1 MIDGWVIVTVS
12 LTYFSVLFAVAWAGD
27 RYIRLRKSGDGRP
40 VTYALS
46 LAVYCT
52 SWTFF
57 GSVGLAATTGFD
69 FLPVYLGPVL
79 MFLAG
84 WPLLLRILRLAKAQN
99 ITSIADFLSARYGKS
114 QAVGAIVTIIAVLG
128 TLPYIALQLKAV
140 VISVEMLI
148 GTRSFAALA
157 LPGTSFV
164 DSAFIVALILAT
176 FAVLFGT
183 RHIDATEHQEGLMLA
198 IALESVIKLTA
209 FLAVGIFVTFW
220 LFDGF
225 GALIDKVSA
234 NVETVELFSR
244 SINGGTWLT
253 ITILSFVCIILLP
266 RQFHVAV
273 VENTSEAEIRR
284 ARWLFPLYLVLIN
297 LFVVPIAMAGLLML
311 PKGSV
316 DADTFMLA
324 LPSSAGADVI
334 VMIAFIGGISAA
346 TAMVIVDSVA
356 LSIMVCNNLAV
367 PLLLR
372 RRLASLDP
380 LEDTD
385 DMSATLLH
393 IRRASIFAILLLG
406 YLFYRT
412 LGQAHGLAQ
421 IGLLSFSAIAQFAPA
436 FFGGLIWRKAT
447 ARGAIAGILAGFA
460 LWSYTLLLP
469 WIIRGGWLPVSIMTE
484 GPFGISLL
492 RPNVLFFLKF
502 DPLTHGVLW
511 SLSANVLAF
520 IMVSLLRAPEPVE
533 RLQANIFVLDDVPRT
548 EPPGPGFGLW
558 RSSITVEEL
567 QRTAA
572 RYLGVERARRSF
584 AQFAAGR
591 SAALLPSA
599 VADIGL
605 LRFTEH
611 LLASA
616 IGAASS
622 RLVLSLLLRRD
633 HVGSQSALKLLDDAS
648 EALQYNR
655 GLVQSALDQVGQ
667 GIAIFDKDMQLIFW
681 NRQYG
686 EMLDLPLDLRRVGV
700 PLDRILTTLGE
711 RGAFGQGDIETSVAD
726 RFYKLAVSRETFQER
741 LDGGTRILEV
751 RTSQM
756 PQGGIVATY
765 SDVTD
770 REAAAEALARSNET
784 LERRVRER
792 TAELTNVNE
801 ELERARL
808 AADAANL
815 DKTRF
820 IAAASHDILQP
831 LNAARLYAS
840 SLVERQLSGK
850 DAGLARNVDAS
861 LGAVEEILGALID
874 ISRLDAQR
882 MEPEFTTFPL
892 ADLLERL
899 RVEFEPDA
907 RSKGLELRVVPT
919 SVWVRSDRLLLRRML
934 QNLVSNAVKYTREGK
949 VLLGVRRHGDTVVA
963 QISDTGLGIKAEDQS
978 RIFKEFQ
985 RIEAD
990 AGEARGL
997 GLGLSIVERIGRVL
1011 EHDVIVHSERG
1022 RGATFAVQLP
1032 RAAARPVIKPKAA
1045 ALIPGESIAGCVTL
1059 CIDNEPAVLDSMSA
1073 LLEGWGCHVI
1083 RAAGLDEA
1091 VSLATSLK
1099 QATREGPDVILA
1111 DYHLDDCTGLQAIDQ
1126 IRAAVGWDVPALII
1140 TADYTPE
1147 VQRQVRDLGF
1157 YMLRKPLKT
1166 AALRAIITRLA
1177 VSRVAAE

>member
-1 MIDGWVIVTVS
+1 MIDAWVIVLVA
-12 LTYFSVLFAVAWAGD
+12 LVYFGVLFAVAWAGD

-69 FLPVYLGPVL
+69 FLPVYLGPIL

-114 QAVGAIVTIIAVLG
+114 QAVGAIVTVIAVLG

-140 VISVEMLI
+140 VISVDTLI
-148 GTRSFAALA
+148 GTRSFAALD
-157 LPGTSFV
+157 LPETSFV
-164 DSAFIVALILAT
+164 DTAFVVALLLAA
-176 FAVLFGT
+176 FAILFGT

-198 IALESVIKLTA
+198 IALESVIKLAA
-209 FLAVGIFVTFW
+209 FLAVGLFVTFW

-225 GALIDKVSA
+225 GELIDKVSA
-234 NVETVELFSR
+234 NAETLELFSR

-253 ITILSFVCIILLP
+253 ITLLSFVCIILLP

-273 VENTSEAEIRR
+273 VENTSEAEVRR
-284 ARWLFPLYLVLIN
+284 ARWLFPLYLVMIN
-297 LFVVPIAMAGLLML
+297 IFVVPIAMAGLLML
-311 PKGSV
+311 PKASV

-324 LPSSAGADVI
+324 LPSAAGADV
-334 VMIAFIGGISAA
+334 VMMIAFIGGISAA
-346 TAMVIVDSVA
+346 TAMVIVDCVA

-367 PLLLR
+367 PLVLR

-385 DMSATLLH
+385 DMSSALLR
-393 IRRASIFAILLLG
+393 IRRLAIFAILLLG
-406 YLFYRT
+406 YVFYRT

-469 WIIRGGWLPVSIMTE
+469 WIISGGWLPVSIMTE

-511 SLSANVLAF
+511 SLSANILAF

-533 RLQANIFVLDDVPRT
+533 RLQANMFVIDDLPRT
-548 EPPGPGFGLW
+548 EPPGPAFGLW

-584 AQFAAGR
+584 VQFAAGR
-591 SAALLPSA
+591 STTLMPNA

-633 HVGSQSALKLLDDAS
+633 HVGSQSALKLLDDAT

-655 GLVQSALDQVGQ
+655 GLLQSALDQVGQ
-667 GIAIFDKDMQLIFW
+667 GLAVFDKDMQLIFW

-686 EMLDLPLDLRRVGV
+686 EMLKLPLELRGVGV
-700 PLDRILTTLGE
+700 PLDRILRSMAE
-711 RGAFGQGDIETSVAD
+711 RGIFGDDDIEANIAD
-726 RFYKLAVSRETFQER
+726 RVYKLAVSRETFQER
-741 LDGGTRILEV
+741 LDGGARILEV
-751 RTSQM
+751 RTSPM
-756 PQGGIVATY
+756 PQGGIVTTY
-765 SDVTD
+765 SDISD
-770 REAAAEALARSNET
+770 RVAASEELARVNET

-792 TAELTNVNE
+792 TAELTSVNA

-840 SLVERQLSGK
+840 SLAERQLKGK
-850 DAGLARNVDAS
+850 EAGLARNVDAS
-861 LGAVEEILGALID
+861 LLAVEEILGALID

-882 MEPEFTTFPL
+882 MEPEVSTFPL
-892 ADLLERL
+892 AELLERL
-899 RVEFEPDA
+899 RVEFEPAA
-907 RSKGLELRVVPT
+907 RSKGLELKVVST
-919 SVWVRSDRLLLRRML
+919 SAWVRSDRLLLRRML
-934 QNLVSNAVKYTREGK
+934 QNLISNAIKYTHEGK
-949 VLLGVRRHGDTVVA
+949 VLLGVRRRGDDIVV
-963 QISDTGLGIKAEDQS
+963 QVSDTGVGIKPEDQAQ
-978 RIFKEFQ
+978 IFKEFQ

-990 AGEARGL
+990 AGDVRGL

-1011 EHDVIVHSERG
+1011 GHDVRLWSDRG
-1022 RGATFAVQLP
+1022 HGATFSVRMP
-1032 RAAARPVIKPKAA
+1032 RAPARPVLESQFSSAG
-1045 ALIPGESIAGCVTL
+1045 PGDSLAGFVTL
-1059 CIDNEPAVLDSMSA
+1059 CIDNEPAVLDSMGE
-1073 LLEGWGCHVI
+1073 LLEGWGCKVL
-1083 RAAGLDEA
+1083 RAASVEEA
-1091 VSLATSLK
+1091 VQLVAGGDHVNRAGL
-1099 QATREGPDVILA
+1099 DVILA
-1111 DYHLDDCTGLQAIDQ
+1111 DYHLDDATGIEAIAA
-1126 IRAAVGWDVPALII
+1126 IRKAVGWDVPALVI
-1140 TADYTPE
+1140 TADHTLD
-1147 VQRQVRDLGF
+1147 VQRRVRDMGH

-1166 AALRAIITRLA
+1166 PALRALLSRLA
-1177 VSRVAAE
+1177 VRRQAAE